1 MPVLLFA
8 LLTALAQTPGPASL
22 SGRVLDATGASISG
36 ATVRLSGSASA
47 ATTTSADGG
56 FSFGELPPGRY
67 RLTIT
72 APGFAPL
79 VQDVTLP
86 APSSIR
92 ITLGTAAL
100 TEQLVVTASRGPT
113 SIVER
118 GAPVSVLT
126 EADLALAPSAAL
138 DDALRATPG
147 FGLFR
152 RNSSRVANPT
162 TQGASLRG
170 LAASGASRALV
181 LADGIPINDPF
192 GGWVY
197 WNTVPHAAI
206 DRVEV
211 VRGGASNLYGADAL
225 AGVVQILTARPS
237 DSTVRVIAE
246 GDTND
251 TATGSLFGVWRHDG
265 TSLVFTGEGSRSDG
279 FFIVGEEDR
288 GAVDTHADVDYLTGA
303 VRVDSQSVSGWR
315 VRAGL
320 QGLGESRRNG
330 TPLQANDTSLRRV
343 HGEVA
348 GPVGSGLWE
357 LAAQAGD
364 QIYHQSFSAIGP
376 GRDSETLTS
385 RQNVPASDI
394 GFSTTWRR
402 LFRSADLLVG
412 ADMREIVATNRDTS
426 YLPGGAVRGTNVM
439 NGFQRSS
446 GLYAQLRAPVGDRTT
461 LVAGVRG
468 DLWQRE
474 RDVEGAQGVVSPR
487 VSASFRLAS
496 EWVLHAA
503 ASRSF
508 RAPTL
513 NERIRP
519 FRAGNS
525 VTLANPGLR
534 PEELTT
540 VEGGVLLQRR
550 QGSVR
555 ATVFTGSLD
564 HAVANVTLS
573 ITPELITRQRQNA
586 SGLRATGLE
595 AEGDWRVL
603 PALTVGTMLAWT
615 RSRFTDTEGLTGNDV
630 PQVPRWAGDAW
641 ARWSGPGNSTV
652 QGQLRWFGDQF
663 EDDRNTL
670 VLRGAALVDVSATAP
685 LRADLAWYA
694 TIENLFDVDYDTGRT
709 PTRTIGTPRTLRVGV
724 RYGWQ

>member
-1 MPVLLFA
+1 
-8 LLTALAQTPGPASL
+8 
-22 SGRVLDATGASISG
+22 
-36 ATVRLSGSASA
+36 
-47 ATTTSADGG
+47 
-56 FSFGELPPGRY
+56 
-67 RLTIT
+67 
-72 APGFAPL
+72 
-79 VQDVTLP
+79 
-86 APSSIR
+86 
-92 ITLGTAAL
+92 
-100 TEQLVVTASRGPT
+100 
-113 SIVER
+113 
-118 GAPVSVLT
+118 LT

-138 DDALRATPG
+138 DDTLRTTPG

-181 LADGIPINDPF
+181 LADGIPLNDPF

-197 WNTVPHAAI
+197 WNSVPHAAI

-211 VRGGASNLYGADAL
+211 VRGGASDLYGADAL
-225 AGVVQILTARPS
+225 AGVVQILTARPAT
-237 DSTVRVIAE
+237 STVRLLSE
-246 GDTND
+246 GDTNG
-251 TATGSLFGVWRHDG
+251 TATGSLFSAWRHGG
-265 TSLVFTGEGSRSDG
+265 TSLVFAGEGSRSDG
-279 FFIVGEEDR
+279 FFIVGEEER
-288 GAVDTHADVDYLTGA
+288 GAIDTHADVDYLTGA
-303 VRVDSQSVSGWR
+303 VRVDSQSASGWR

-348 GPVGSGLWE
+348 GPVAGGLWE
-357 LAAQAGD
+357 LAGQAGD
-364 QIYHQSFSAIGP
+364 QVYHQSFSAIGP
-376 GRDSETLTS
+376 GRNSETLTS

-394 GFSTTWRR
+394 GFATSWRR
-402 LFRSADLLVG
+402 LFGSTDFLVG
-412 ADMREIVATNRDTS
+412 ADLREIVATNRDTS
-426 YLPGGAVRGTNVM
+426 YLPTGAVRAVNEAH
-439 NGFQRSS
+439 GFQRSS
-446 GLYAQLRAPVGDRTT
+446 GVYAQLRAPVGDRTT
-461 LVAGVRG
+461 VVAGVRG

-474 RDVEGAQGVVSPR
+474 RDIDASDGVLSPR
-487 VSASFRLAS
+487 VSASFRLSPQWA
-496 EWVLHAA
+496 LHAA

-525 VTLANPGLR
+525 VTLANLGLR
-534 PEELTT
+534 PEELATL
-540 VEGGVLLQRR
+540 EGGVLFERS

-564 HAVANVTLS
+564 DAVTNVTLS
-573 ITPELITRQRQNA
+573 TTPELITRQRQNA
-586 SGLRATGLE
+586 GGLRATGLE

-603 PALTVGTMLAWT
+603 PELTIGSTLAWT

-641 ARWSGPGNSTV
+641 ARWSGPVNSTL
-652 QGQLRWFGDQF
+652 QAQLRWFGDQF

-670 VLRGAALVDVSATAP
+670 VLRGAALVDLSATAP
-685 LRADLAWYA
+685 VRAELGWYA

-709 PTRTIGTPRTLRVGV
+709 PTRTIGTPRTLRVGL
-724 RYGWQ
+724 RYGWK